1 MMIYE
6 HSKNTKMSHN
16 SIIKQ
21 TYADAVIAPLR
32 IFKLMSKFPTDIVY
46 VIMSFLMNFDYKNA
60 EKWLYHLN
68 RNFIVNLRSVM
79 FYKFPSIYL
88 INTDGNVNNKICN
101 LIIKKY
107 NGKKFFITPPKIT
120 HITEIKVSKP
130 ITKIKH
136 FDDKFIDVEVNFI
149 RQNKL
154 NQNKQRSTF
163 KIKNQN
169 KHKPS
174 YSHIRK
180 NISLYSRIR
189 KTKSIE
195 ITRERF
201 YKNITNNI
209 LYDKNG
215 EFININ
221 DYYYDDDH
229 YYNNYYDDHDYDYD
243 YDYYNNHDDS
253 DDDSYYYDRWRDNW
267 SDYS

>member
-1 MMIYE
+1 MMIHE
-6 HSKNTKMSHN
+6 HSLKYKMSHN

-60 EKWLYHLN
+60 EKWLYYLD
-68 RNFIVNLRSVM
+68 RNFIINLRSVM

-88 INTDGNVNNKICN
+88 INIDGNVNNKICN
-101 LIIKKY
+101 FIVTKY
-107 NGKKFFITPPKIT
+107 NGKKFLITPPELT

-154 NQNKQRSTF
+154 NQNKQRSMF

-169 KHKPS
+169 KRKSSYIHIRKTRSS

-180 NISLYSRIR
+180 T
-189 KTKSIE
+189 KTIG
-195 ITRERF
+195 ITRERL

-215 EFININ
+215 EFVNIN
-221 DYYYDDDH
+221 DYYYDDD
-229 YYNNYYDDHDYDYD
+229 YYHNNSYYDLDYD
-243 YDYYNNHDDS
+243 YDYYTNYDDS